1 MKTRGLRLPPFF
13 WPRFWLTLELATGL
27 AGALYSA
34 AAAAAS
40 APYPRAS
47 TPAPLDLGSAQAI
60 SGNQLISVSVALPLR
75 DTAAAQALL
84 EATYTPGSP
93 QYRKFLTSQQFS
105 AQFGP
110 TDATVAQVTKRLQS
124 AGLQVTRAS
133 STVLKVSGSMSAV
146 EAAFSVSLHA
156 YEVPSSAGVPGYRYR
171 APASAP
177 QVASDIAS
185 SVQAVLGLDTRPRFR
200 PHIRH
205 SSSAIKIKST
215 QLSSSV
221 PNTPDMPGL
230 WTVTDFVDYYDVGPL
245 YKEGIEGKH
254 RTIGIV
260 TLAAFTP
267 SDAFAYWNSL
277 GLTVSSK
284 RIKIVA
290 IDGGSGPPSDA
301 SGSDET
307 TLDVEQSGGLAPA
320 ANVIVYEAPNTE
332 QGFVD
337 AFAAAFDSNIADT
350 VSTSWGQWEY
360 LDDTST
366 AVDPV
371 THRNVN
377 ALKAFNDL
385 FTQAALQGQSMYA
398 AAGDAGAYDANDSQS
413 IYPLTDFSKTLSV
426 DSPASQPFLTAAG
439 GTTLPG
445 LQSFTL
451 NDGSTLSL
459 TLPTEQAW
467 GWDYLQQLC
476 VLLGFPDL
484 VECGI
489 LPVGGGGGVSVFTPR
504 PFYQYFVPGVINSAG
519 GQALVDR
526 TRNPPQLIFKL
537 PANFVGRNVP
547 DISLNAD
554 PDTGYVIW
562 YTSDQNGFE
571 IEQFIGGTSFVA
583 PQLNGITALYDQ
595 GLGYRLGLLN
605 NDLYNLVRFG
615 VAYGGRNAPL
625 RDITTGDNWFYT
637 GERGYDQATG
647 VGVPDVTNLFKALQ
661 SPFL

>member
-1 MKTRGLRLPPFF
+1 MKHRGPWL
-13 WPRFWLTLELATGL
+13 PRFCLTLSLATGL
-27 AGALYSA
+27 ASA
-34 AAAAAS
+34 AFG
-40 APYPRAS
+40 APYPGAA
-47 TPAPLDLGSAQAI
+47 TPAPLDLGSAQ
-60 SGNQLISVSVALPLR
+60 SVLGNQSLTVSVALPLR
-75 DTAAAQALL
+75 DTAAALALL
-84 EATYTPGSP
+84 EATYTPGSA
-93 QYRKFLTSQQFS
+93 QYRHFLTSQQFN

-110 TDATVAQVTKRLQS
+110 TDATVAQVTKRFQG
-124 AGLQVTRAS
+124 AGLQVTRAT
-133 STVLKVSGSMSAV
+133 STLLRVSGSTSAI
-146 EAAFSVSLHA
+146 EATFGVSLHA
-156 YEVPSSAGVPGYRYR
+156 YEVPSAAGVAGYRYR

-177 QVASDIAS
+177 QVSEDIAA

-205 SSSAIKIKST
+205 SSGAVKITST
-215 QLSSSV
+215 KLSSSE
-221 PNTPDMPGL
+221 PNAPDMPGL

-254 RTIGIV
+254 QTIAIV
-260 TLAAFTP
+260 TLASFTP

-277 GLTVSSK
+277 GLTVAK
-284 RIKIVA
+284 NRIKIVQ
-290 IDGGSGPPSDA
+290 IDGGSGPPSDDA
-301 SGSDET
+301 GSDET

-337 AFAAAFDSNIADT
+337 AFASAFDSNIADT

-366 AVDPV
+366 AVDPI

-398 AAGDAGAYDANDSQS
+398 AAGDAGAYDANDPASTFPVPQ
-413 IYPLTDFSKTLSV
+413 FNKTLSV

-445 LQSFTL
+445 LQEFGL
-451 NDGSTLSL
+451 PDGSSFSL
-459 TLPTEQAW
+459 TIATEQAW
-467 GWDYLQQLC
+467 GWDYLAPLC
-476 VLLGFPDL
+476 VLLGTPNPVDCETFPA
-484 VECGI
+484 
-489 LPVGGGGGVSVFTPR
+489 GGGGGVSVFMPR
-504 PFYQYFVPGVINSAG
+504 PFYQYFVPGVIDSAS
-519 GQALVDR
+519 GQALFDE
-526 TRNPPQLIFKL
+526 TKKKPQLIFKL
-537 PANFVGRNVP
+537 PANFAGRNVP

-595 GLGYRLGLLN
+595 GLGYRVGLLN
-605 NDLYNLVRFG
+605 NELYNLVRSG
-615 VAYGGRNAPL
+615 AAYNGRNPPL
-625 RDITTGDNWFYT
+625 RDITKGDNWFYT

>member
-1 MKTRGLRLPPFF
+1 MKNCGRRSL
-13 WPRFWLTLELATGL
+13 RFWLTLGIASSLG
-27 AGALYSA
+27 GAA
-34 AAAAAS
+34 FG
-40 APYPRAS
+40 APFPSAS
-47 TPAPLDLGSAQAI
+47 TPAPLDLGTAQAV
-60 SGNQLISVSVALPLR
+60 SGNQSITVSVALPLR

-84 EATYTPGSP
+84 EATYTPGSA
-93 QYRKFLTSQQFS
+93 QYRHFLSSQEFNT
-105 AQFGP
+105 QFGP
-110 TDATVAQVTKRLQS
+110 TDATVAQVTKRFQS

-133 STVLKVSGSMSAV
+133 STVLKVTGSTSAI
-146 EAAFSVSLHA
+146 EAAFAVSLHA
-156 YEVPSSAGVPGYRYR
+156 FEVPASGSASGYRYR

-177 QVASDIAS
+177 QVSSDIAS

-200 PHIRH
+200 PHIRRH
-205 SSSAIKIKST
+205 SSSGPVKITSAK
-215 QLSSSV
+215 LSSSE
-221 PNTPDMPGL
+221 PNTPDEPGL

-254 RTIGIV
+254 QTIGIV
-260 TLAAFTP
+260 TLASFTP
-267 SDAFAYWNSL
+267 SDAFAYWHSL
-277 GLTVSSK
+277 GLAVASNK
-284 RIKIVA
+284 IKIVQ
-290 IDGGSGPPSDA
+290 IDGGSGPPSDEA
-301 SGSDET
+301 GSDET

-337 AFAAAFDSNIADT
+337 AFATAFDSNVPDT
-350 VSTSWGQWEY
+350 ISTSWGQWEY

-366 AVDPV
+366 AVDPI

-398 AAGDAGAYDANDSQS
+398 AAGDAGAYDANDPES
-413 IYPLTDFSKTLSV
+413 IYPLPDFNKTLSV
-426 DSPASQPFLTAAG
+426 DSPASQPYLTAAG

-445 LQSFTL
+445 LQTFGLPNGKTF
-451 NDGSTLSL
+451 SL
-459 TLPTEQAW
+459 TIATEQAW
-467 GWDYLQQLC
+467 GWDYLAGLC
-476 VLLGFPDL
+476 KALGTPDP
-484 VECGI
+484 VDCETF
-489 LPVGGGGGVSVFTPR
+489 PVGGGGGVSVFMPR
-504 PFYQYFVPGVINSAG
+504 PFYQYFVPGIINSAG
-519 GQALVDR
+519 GQALFDE
-526 TRNPPQLIFKL
+526 TKKKPQLIFQL
-537 PANFVGRNVP
+537 PANFAGRNVP

-562 YTSDQNGFE
+562 YTSDVNGFE

-595 GLGYRLGLLN
+595 GLGYRVGLLN
-605 NDLYNLVRFG
+605 NDLYNLVRLG

-647 VGVPDVTNLFKALQ
+647 VGVPDVANLFRALEV
-661 SPFL
+661 PFL

>member
-1 MKTRGLRLPPFF
+1 
-13 WPRFWLTLELATGL
+13 
-27 AGALYSA
+27 
-34 AAAAAS
+34 
-40 APYPRAS
+40 
-47 TPAPLDLGSAQAI
+47 
-60 SGNQLISVSVALPLR
+60 
-75 DTAAAQALL
+75 
-84 EATYTPGSP
+84 
-93 QYRKFLTSQQFS
+93 
-105 AQFGP
+105 
-110 TDATVAQVTKRLQS
+110 
-124 AGLQVTRAS
+124 
-133 STVLKVSGSMSAV
+133 
-146 EAAFSVSLHA
+146 
-156 YEVPSSAGVPGYRYR
+156 
-171 APASAP
+171 
-177 QVASDIAS
+177 
-185 SVQAVLGLDTRPRFR
+185 
-200 PHIRH
+200 
-205 SSSAIKIKST
+205 
-215 QLSSSV
+215 
-221 PNTPDMPGL
+221 
-230 WTVTDFVDYYDVGPL
+230 
-245 YKEGIEGKH
+245 
-254 RTIGIV
+254 
-260 TLAAFTP
+260 
-267 SDAFAYWNSL
+267 
-277 GLTVSSK
+277 
-284 RIKIVA
+284 
-290 IDGGSGPPSDA
+290 
-301 SGSDET
+301 
-307 TLDVEQSGGLAPA
+307 
-320 ANVIVYEAPNTE
+320 
-332 QGFVD
+332 VD

-360 LDDTST
+360 QDDTTT

-398 AAGDAGAYDANDSQS
+398 AAGDAGAYDAND
-413 IYPLTDFSKTLSV
+413 PVNVFPVPDFNKTLSV

-451 NDGSTLSL
+451 NDGSTFSL

-467 GWDYLQQLC
+467 GWDYLQKLC
-476 VLLGFPDL
+476 VLLGFPDP
-484 VECGI
+484 VDCGI
-489 LPVGGGGGVSVFTPR
+489 FPVGGGGGVSVFMPR
-504 PFYQYFVPGVINSAG
+504 PFYQNFVPGVINSAS
-519 GQALVDR
+519 GQAVFDE
-526 TRNPPQLIFKL
+526 TKKPPQLIFKL

>member
-1 MKTRGLRLPPFF
+1 MMNSGRVL
-13 WPRFWLTLELATGL
+13 PRFWLTLGLATGL
-27 AGALYSA
+27 AGAA
-34 AAAAAS
+34 FG
-40 APYPRAS
+40 APYPRVS
-47 TPAPLDLGSAQAI
+47 TPAPLDLGTAVAVL
-60 SGNQLISVSVALPLR
+60 GNQSLTVSVALPLQ

-84 EATYTPGSP
+84 EATYTEGNA
-93 QYRKFLTSQQFS
+93 QYRKFLTPAEF
-105 AQFGP
+105 AVKFGP
-110 TDATVAQVTKRLQS
+110 TEATVAQVTKRFQ
-124 AGLQVTRAS
+124 AQGLQVTRAS
-133 STVLKVSGSMSAV
+133 STVLKVTGSTSAI
-146 EAAFSVSLHA
+146 EAAFAVSLHA
-156 YEVPSSAGVPGYRYR
+156 YEVPAAAGVRAYRYR

-205 SSSAIKIKST
+205 ASSAVKITST
-215 QLSSSV
+215 KLPASA
-221 PNTPDMPGL
+221 PKTPDMPGL
-230 WTVTDFVDYYDVGPL
+230 WTVADFVDYYDVGPL
-245 YKEGIEGKH
+245 YKEGIEGK
-254 RTIGIV
+254 RQTIGIV
-260 TLAAFTP
+260 TLASFTP
-267 SDAFAYWNSL
+267 ADAYAYWSSL
-277 GLTVSSK
+277 GLAFSSS
-284 RIKIVA
+284 RIKIVE
-290 IDGGSGPPSDA
+290 IDGGSGAPSDDA
-301 SGSDET
+301 GSDET

-337 AFAAAFDSNIADT
+337 AFARAFDSNIPDT
-350 VSTSWGQWEY
+350 ISTSWGQWEY

-366 AVDPV
+366 AIDPV

-398 AAGDAGAYDANDSQS
+398 AAGDAGAYDANDAES
-413 IYPLTDFSKTLSV
+413 IYPLPDFSKVLSV

-445 LQSFTL
+445 LQSFGLPNGKTY
-451 NDGSTLSL
+451 SL

-467 GWDYLQQLC
+467 GWDYLKELC
-476 VLLGFPDL
+476 VLLGTPDP
-484 VECGI
+484 VDCGTF
-489 LPVGGGGGVSVFTPR
+489 PVGGGGGVSVFMPR
-504 PFYQYFVPGVINSAG
+504 PFYQYFVPGIINSAS
-519 GQALVDR
+519 GQSLVDE
-526 TRNPPQLIFKL
+526 TKKPPQLIFKL
-537 PANFVGRNVP
+537 PANFAGRNVP

-562 YTSDQNGFE
+562 YTSDVNGFE
-571 IEQFIGGTSFVA
+571 VEEFIGGTSFVA

-595 GLGYRLGLLN
+595 GLGHRLGLLN

-615 VAYGGRNAPL
+615 VAYGGRTPPL

-661 SPFL
+661 VPFL

>member
-1 MKTRGLRLPPFF
+1 MKNCGRRS
-13 WPRFWLTLELATGL
+13 PRFWLTLGL
-27 AGALYSA
+27 AAGFAGAA
-34 AAAAAS
+34 FG
-40 APYPRAS
+40 APYPRAT
-47 TPAPLDLGSAQAI
+47 TPAPSDLGTAQ
-60 SGNQLISVSVALPLR
+60 SVLGNQSLTVSVALPLQ

-84 EATYTPGSP
+84 EATYTKGSA
-93 QYRKFLTSQQFS
+93 QYRHFLTPREFNT
-105 AQFGP
+105 QFGP
-110 TDATVAQVTKRLQS
+110 SDATVAQVTKRFES

-133 STVLKVSGSMSAV
+133 STLLKVTGSTSAI
-146 EAAFSVSLHA
+146 EAAFGVSLHA
-156 YEVPSSAGVPGYRYR
+156 FEVPAAAGVPGYRYR
-171 APASAP
+171 APTSAP
-177 QVASDIAS
+177 QVSSDIAS

-205 SSSAIKIKST
+205 SSGAVKITSTKLSASE
-215 QLSSSV
+215 
-221 PNTPDMPGL
+221 PNTPDAPGL

-254 RTIGIV
+254 QTIGIV
-260 TLAAFTP
+260 TLASFTP

-277 GLTVSSK
+277 GLAVSPK
-284 RIKIVA
+284 RIKIVT

-301 SGSDET
+301 AGSDET

-337 AFAAAFDSNIADT
+337 AFAAAFDSNIPDT
-350 VSTSWGQWEY
+350 ISTSWGQWEY

-366 AVDPV
+366 AIEPV

-398 AAGDAGAYDANDSQS
+398 AAGDAGAYDANDPES
-413 IYPLTDFSKTLSV
+413 IYPVPQFTRTLSV
-426 DSPASQPFLTAAG
+426 DSPASQPFLVAAG

-445 LQSFTL
+445 LQTFGL
-451 NDGSTLSL
+451 PDGSTYSL
-459 TLPTEQAW
+459 TIATEQAW
-467 GWDYLQQLC
+467 GWDYLNKLC
-476 VLLGFPDL
+476 ALLGTPNPVD
-484 VECGI
+484 CGTF
-489 LPVGGGGGVSVFTPR
+489 PVGGGGGVSVFISR

-519 GQALVDR
+519 GQALVDE
-526 TRNPPQLIFKL
+526 TQKPPQLIFKL
-537 PANFVGRNVP
+537 PANFAGRNVP

-595 GLGYRLGLLN
+595 GLGYRVGLLN
-605 NDLYNLVRFG
+605 NDLYDLVRFG

-625 RDITTGDNWFYT
+625 RDITAGDNWFYT

-647 VGVPDVTNLFKALQ
+647 VGVPDVSNLFRALQ
-661 SPFL
+661 

>member
-1 MKTRGLRLPPFF
+1 MGSTPTKKNPTWESSMKNSGRRHC
-13 WPRFWLTLELATGL
+13 RFWLTLGLATGF
-27 AGALYSA
+27 AGAVFG
-34 AAAAAS
+34 

-47 TPAPLDLGSAQAI
+47 TPVPSDLGTALSVL
-60 SGNQLISVSVALPLR
+60 GNQSLTVSVALPLR

-84 EATYTPGSP
+84 EATYTQGSA
-93 QYRKFLTSQQFS
+93 QYRHFLTPQEFD

-110 TDATVAQVTKRLQS
+110 TDATVAQVTKRFES

-133 STVLKVSGSMSAV
+133 STLLKVTGSTSAI
-146 EAAFSVSLHA
+146 ETAFSVSLHA
-156 YEVPSSAGVPGYRYR
+156 YEVPAAAGVPGYRYR
-171 APASAP
+171 APSSAP
-177 QVASDIAS
+177 QVSSDIAS

-205 SSSAIKIKST
+205 SSGAVKITST
-215 QLSSSV
+215 KLSGSV

-260 TLAAFTP
+260 TLASFTP

-277 GLTVSSK
+277 GLAVAPN
-284 RIKIVA
+284 RIKIVT

-301 SGSDET
+301 AGSDET

-337 AFAAAFDSNIADT
+337 AFAAAFDSNIPDT
-350 VSTSWGQWEY
+350 ISTSWGQWEY

-366 AVDPV
+366 AIDPV

-413 IYPLTDFSKTLSV
+413 IYPLPDFSKTLSV

-445 LQSFTL
+445 LQTFGL
-451 NDGSTLSL
+451 PDGSTYSL
-459 TLPTEQAW
+459 TIATEQAW
-467 GWDYLQQLC
+467 GWDYLKQLC
-476 VLLGFPDL
+476 VLIGFPDP
-484 VECGI
+484 VDCGI
-489 LPVGGGGGVSVFTPR
+489 FPVGGGGGVSVFMPR
-504 PFYQYFVPGVINSAG
+504 PFYQYFVPGVINSAS
-519 GQALVDR
+519 GQALVDE
-526 TRNPPQLIFKL
+526 TQTPPQLIFKL
-537 PANFVGRNVP
+537 PANFAGRNVP

-595 GLGYRLGLLN
+595 GLGYRVGLLN
-605 NDLYNLVRFG
+605 NDLYQLVRFG
-615 VAYGGRNAPL
+615 VAYGGRKAPL
-625 RDITTGDNWFYT
+625 RDITAGDNWFYT

-647 VGVPDVTNLFKALQ
+647 VGVPDVSNLFRALQ
-661 SPFL
+661 

>member
-1 MKTRGLRLPPFF
+1 MKHRGPRL
-13 WPRFWLTLELATGL
+13 PRFWLTLGLAAGL
-27 AGALYSA
+27 AGAAL
-34 AAAAAS
+34 S
-40 APYPRAS
+40 APYPTAS
-47 TPAPLDLGSAQAI
+47 TPAPLDLGSAQAVL
-60 SGNQLISVSVALPLR
+60 GNQSITVSVALPLR

-84 EATYTPGSP
+84 EATYTQGSP
-93 QYRKFLTSQQFS
+93 QYRHFLTSQQFN

-110 TDATVAQVTKRLQS
+110 SDATVAQVTKRFQS
-124 AGLQVTRAS
+124 AGLQVTRAT
-133 STVLKVSGSMSAV
+133 STLLRVSGSMSAI
-146 EAAFSVSLHA
+146 EAAFGVSLHA
-156 YEVPSSAGVPGYRYR
+156 YEVPSAAGVAGYRYR

-177 QVASDIAS
+177 QVSEDIAP

-205 SSSAIKIKST
+205 SSGAVKITST
-215 QLSSSV
+215 KLSSSE

-230 WTVTDFVDYYDVGPL
+230 WTVTDFADYYDVGPL

-254 RTIGIV
+254 QTIGIV
-260 TLAAFTP
+260 TLASFTP

-277 GLTVSSK
+277 GLAVAK
-284 RIKIVA
+284 NRVKIVQ

-301 SGSDET
+301 AGSDET
-307 TLDVEQSGGLAPA
+307 TLDVEQSGGIAPA

-337 AFAAAFDSNIADT
+337 AFASAFDSNTADT

-366 AVDPV
+366 AVDPI

-398 AAGDAGAYDANDSQS
+398 AAGDAGAYDANDPASTFPVPQ
-413 IYPLTDFSKTLSV
+413 FNKTLSV
-426 DSPASQPFLTAAG
+426 DSPASQPFLTAGG

-445 LQSFTL
+445 LQTFGL
-451 NDGSTLSL
+451 PDGSNFSL
-459 TLPTEQAW
+459 TIATEQAW
-467 GWDYLQQLC
+467 GWDYLAPLC
-476 VLLGFPDL
+476 VLLGTPNPVDCQTFPA
-484 VECGI
+484 
-489 LPVGGGGGVSVFTPR
+489 GGGGGVSVFMPR
-504 PFYQYFVPGVINSAG
+504 PFYQYFVPGVIDSAR
-519 GQALVDR
+519 GQALFDE
-526 TRNPPQLIFKL
+526 TKKKPKLIFQL
-537 PANFVGRNVP
+537 PANFAGRNVP
-547 DISLNAD
+547 DVSLNAD

-562 YTSDQNGFE
+562 YTSDVNGFE

-595 GLGYRLGLLN
+595 GLGYRVGLLN
-605 NDLYNLVRFG
+605 NELYNLVRSG
-615 VAYGGRNAPL
+615 SAYNGRNPPL
-625 RDITTGDNWFYT
+625 RDITKGDNWFYT

-661 SPFL
+661 

>member
-1 MKTRGLRLPPFF
+1 MKNRGRRPY
-13 WPRFWLTLELATGL
+13 RFWLTLGL
-27 AGALYSA
+27 AAGCAGAA
-34 AAAAAS
+34 FG

-47 TPAPLDLGSAQAI
+47 TPAPSDLGTAESV
-60 SGNQLISVSVALPLR
+60 SGNQSLTISVALPLQ

-84 EATYTPGSP
+84 ESTYTPGSA
-93 QYRKFLTSQQFS
+93 QYRHFLSPQQFN

-110 TDATVAQVTKRLQS
+110 TDATVAQVTKRFES
-124 AGLQVTRAS
+124 EGLQVTRAT
-133 STVLKVSGSMSAV
+133 STVLKVTGSTRAI
-146 EAAFSVSLHA
+146 EAAFGVSLHA
-156 YEVPSSAGVPGYRYR
+156 YEVAAAAGVPGYRYR
-171 APASAP
+171 APTSAP
-177 QVASDIAS
+177 QVSSDIAS
-185 SVQAVLGLDTRPRFR
+185 AVQAVLGLDTRPRFR

-205 SSSAIKIKST
+205 SSGPVKITATK
-215 QLSSSV
+215 LSSSE
-221 PNTPDMPGL
+221 PHTPDMPGL

-254 RTIGIV
+254 QTIGIV
-260 TLAAFTP
+260 TLASFTP
-267 SDAFAYWNSL
+267 SDAFAYWHSL
-277 GLTVSSK
+277 GLAVSASK
-284 RIKIVA
+284 IKVVT

-301 SGSDET
+301 AGSDET

-337 AFAAAFDSNIADT
+337 AFAAAFDSNTPDT
-350 VSTSWGQWEY
+350 ISTSWGQWEY

-398 AAGDAGAYDANDSQS
+398 AAGDAGAYDANDPES
-413 IYPLTDFSKTLSV
+413 IYPVPQFNKTLSV
-426 DSPASQPFLTAAG
+426 DSPASQPFLTAGG

-445 LQSFTL
+445 LQTFTL
-451 NDGSTLSL
+451 PNGSTYSL
-459 TLPTEQAW
+459 TIPTEQAW
-467 GWDYLQQLC
+467 GWDYLDKLC
-476 VLLGFPDL
+476 ALLGTPDPVTCDTFP
-484 VECGI
+484 G
-489 LPVGGGGGVSVFTPR
+489 GGGGGVSVFMPL
-504 PFYQYFVPGVINSAG
+504 PFYQYFVPGITTSAR
-519 GQALVDR
+519 GQALFDE
-526 TRNPPQLIFKL
+526 TQKPPHLIFKL

-595 GLGYRLGLLN
+595 GLGYRVGLLN

-615 VAYGGRNAPL
+615 AAYGGRNPPL
-625 RDITTGDNWFYT
+625 RDITAGDNWFYS

-647 VGVPDVTNLFKALQ
+647 VGVPDVANLFKALQ
-661 SPFL
+661 

>member
-1 MKTRGLRLPPFF
+1 MKHPRYRS
-13 WPRFWLTLELATGL
+13 PRFWLTLGIATGL
-27 AGALYSA
+27 AGAA
-34 AAAAAS
+34 FG

-47 TPAPLDLGSAQAI
+47 TPAPMDLGTAQTI
-60 SGNQLISVSVALPLR
+60 LGNQSITVSVALPLR
-75 DTAAAQALL
+75 DTAGAQALL
-84 EATYTPGSP
+84 EATYTQGSP
-93 QYRKFLTSQQFS
+93 HYRHFLTSQEFN

-133 STVLKVSGSMSAV
+133 STMLKVSGSTSAI
-146 EAAFSVSLHA
+146 ETAFGVSLHA
-156 YEVPSSAGVPGYRYR
+156 YEVPAAAGVAGYRYR
-171 APASAP
+171 APDSAP
-177 QVASDIAS
+177 QVSSDITS

-205 SSSAIKIKST
+205 SSGAVKITST
-215 QLSSSV
+215 KLSSSV

-245 YKEGIEGKH
+245 YKQGIVGKH
-254 RTIGIV
+254 QTIGIV

-277 GLTVSSK
+277 GLSVAK
-284 RIKIVA
+284 NRIKIVQ
-290 IDGGSGPPSDA
+290 IDGGSGPPSDDA
-301 SGSDET
+301 GSDET
-307 TLDVEQSGGLAPA
+307 TLDVEQSGGLAPS

-337 AFAAAFDSNIADT
+337 AFAAAFDSNVPDT

-360 LDDTST
+360 QDDTST
-366 AVDPV
+366 AVDPL

-398 AAGDAGAYDANDSQS
+398 AAGDAGAYDANDPANVFPVPQ
-413 IYPLTDFSKTLSV
+413 FNKTLSV
-426 DSPASQPFLTAAG
+426 DSPASQPFLTAGG

-445 LQSFTL
+445 LQTFGLPNGKTF
-451 NDGSTLSL
+451 SL
-459 TLPTEQAW
+459 TIATEQAW
-467 GWDYLQQLC
+467 GWDYLAGLC
-476 VLLGFPDL
+476 KALGTPNPVDCETFP
-484 VECGI
+484 G
-489 LPVGGGGGVSVFTPR
+489 GGGGGVSVFMAR

-519 GQALVDR
+519 GQALFDE
-526 TRNPPQLIFKL
+526 TQKPPQLIFKL
-537 PANFVGRNVP
+537 PANFAGRNVP

-595 GLGYRLGLLN
+595 GLGYRVGLLN

-615 VAYGGRNAPL
+615 AAYGGRNAPL
-625 RDITTGDNWFYT
+625 RDITAGDNWFYT

-647 VGVPDVTNLFKALQ
+647 VGVPDVANLFKALQ
-661 SPFL
+661 

>member
-1 MKTRGLRLPPFF
+1 MKHHRGRRWRL
-13 WPRFWLTLELATGL
+13 WLALGIASGL
-27 AGALYSA
+27 GSA
-34 AAAAAS
+34 AFG

-47 TPAPLDLGSAQAI
+47 TPAPMDLGAASAV
-60 SGNQLISVSVALPLR
+60 SGNQSITVSVALPLR
-75 DTAAAQALL
+75 DTAGAQALL
-84 EATYTPGSP
+84 EATYTQGSA
-93 QYRKFLTSQQFS
+93 QYRHFLTAQEFN

-110 TDATVAQVTKRLQS
+110 TDATVAQVTKRFQS

-133 STVLKVSGSMSAV
+133 STVLKISGSTSAI
-146 EAAFSVSLHA
+146 EAAFAVSLHA
-156 YEVPSSAGVPGYRYR
+156 YEVPAAAGVAGYRYR

-177 QVASDIAS
+177 QVPADIAS
-185 SVQAVLGLDTRPRFR
+185 SVQAVVGLDTRPRFR

-205 SSSAIKIKST
+205 SSGAVKITST
-215 QLSSSV
+215 KLSSSV

-245 YKEGIEGKH
+245 YKQGIEGKH
-254 RTIGIV
+254 QTIGIV
-260 TLAAFTP
+260 TLASFTP
-267 SDAFAYWNSL
+267 SDAFAYWHSL
-277 GLTVSSK
+277 GLAVAPN
-284 RIKIVA
+284 RIKIVQ
-290 IDGGSGPPSDA
+290 IDGGSGAPSDEA
-301 SGSDET
+301 GSDET

-337 AFAAAFDSNIADT
+337 AFAAAFDSNTPDT
-350 VSTSWGQWEY
+350 ISTSWGQWEY
-360 LDDTST
+360 QDDTST
-366 AVDPV
+366 AVDPI

-398 AAGDAGAYDANDSQS
+398 AAGDAGAYDANDPANVFPVPQ
-413 IYPLTDFSKTLSV
+413 FNKTLSV
-426 DSPASQPFLTAAG
+426 DSPASQPFLTAGG

-445 LQSFTL
+445 LQTFGL
-451 NDGSTLSL
+451 PDGSTYSL
-459 TLPTEQAW
+459 TIPTEQAW
-467 GWDYLQQLC
+467 GWDYLHKLC
-476 VLLGFPDL
+476 VLLGTPNPVDCETFP
-484 VECGI
+484 G
-489 LPVGGGGGVSVFTPR
+489 GGGGGVSVFMPR
-504 PFYQYFVPGVINSAG
+504 PFYQYFVPGVINSAS
-519 GQALVDR
+519 GQALFDE
-526 TRNPPQLIFKL
+526 TKKPPQLIFKL
-537 PANFVGRNVP
+537 PANFAGRNVP

-595 GLGYRLGLLN
+595 GLGYRVGLLN
-605 NDLYNLVRFG
+605 NDLYNLVRLG
-615 VAYGGRNAPL
+615 AAYGGRNAPL
-625 RDITTGDNWFYT
+625 RDIIAGDNWFYT